1 MPAPVV
7 LVSHPACAAHDT
19 GEGHPESPERLAGI
33 LDAVRADGVL
43 AAGPVVEVGAQPAE
57 PDDLVLAHA
66 PQHVA
71 LVRGMAERAA
81 RRGRVDW
88 VDADTAVSGA
98 SFAAALAAAGCAI
111 TAAELVATGHAAAA
125 LALCRP
131 PGHHAGYDRAAGF
144 CLFNN
149 AVIAARRLQALGL
162 AERILFV
169 DFDVHHGD
177 GTQSIVWEDPTT
189 AYLSLHLYP
198 HYPGTGAAW
207 ERGGGAAAGNVRNV
221 PLAHGTG
228 ADEYRR
234 RFSEA
239 LAASLRVLPP
249 DLVMMSAGFDCLAG
263 DPLGGLLLEPEDV
276 HAIVAETVE
285 RTRASA
291 AGRVVAVLE
300 GGYVPERT
308 GQGAANVLRALAG
321 LPATSRIGRIPP
333 ARPTHP

>member
-1 MPAPVV
+1 MAPVV
-7 LVSHPACAAHDT
+7 LVTHPSCAAHDT
-19 GEGHPESPERLAGI
+19 GDGHPESPARLAGI
-33 LDAVRADGVL
+33 LDAVRADAEL
-43 AAGPVVEVGAQPAE
+43 ASGAVVEVGGQPAE

-88 VDADTAVSGA
+88 IDADTAVSGA
-98 SFAAALAAAGCAI
+98 SFTAALAAAGCAI

-125 LALCRP
+125 LALSRP

-177 GTQSIVWEDPTT
+177 GTQSILWEDPTT

-207 ERGGGAAAGNVRNV
+207 ERGGGAASGNMRNV

-228 ADEYRR
+228 AGEYRA
-234 RFSEA
+234 RFSDA
-239 LAASLRVLPP
+239 LSASLRAIQP
-249 DLVMMSAGFDCLAG
+249 DLVIASAGFDCLAG
-263 DPLGGLLLEPEDV
+263 DPLGGLLLEPEDL
-276 HAIVAETVE
+276 HAIVAETAE

-291 AGRVVAVLE
+291 GGRIVAVLE
-300 GGYVPERT
+300 GGYVPGRV
-308 GQGAANVLRALAG
+308 GLGAVNVLRALAG
-321 LPATSRIGRIPP
+321 LPATSSVGRTPP
-333 ARPTHP
+333 AAHPS